1 MYIYINEWTL
11 NQSKNLKKKLRYTQ
25 SIEIDEKKL
34 CEMKNRLLQEKLTV
48 TKLNSLNDE
57 MLKHFLNSFVND
69 HMLMKQSI

>member
-11 NQSKNLKKKLRYTQ
+11 NWLKNLKKKLCYTQ

-34 CEMKNRLLQEKLTV
+34 CEMKNRLLQKKLTV

-57 MLKHFLNSFVND
+57 MLKHFLNSFVDD